1 MAMQGE
7 VRASHEE
14 VEAFV
19 GTLMD
24 LYGSLSEPKQAMM
37 DTILDCAQGDTR
49 GYKSR
54 HERPEEAWNDLVG
67 WIEGQGGEGETGT
80 YMIRRGR
87 LTHSPC

>member
-1 MAMQGE
+1 MAAQGE

-37 DTILDCAQGDTR
+37 DTILDCAQGDAG
-49 GYKSR
+49 GYKIR
-54 HERPEEAWNDLVG
+54 RERPEEAWNDLVG
-67 WIEGQGGEGETGT
+67 WIEGQGGEGETDT